1 MKLATVSNITFGYEH
16 VPSLEGVSFE
26 LESGEFVGI
35 TGPNG
40 ASKSTLLKLLLGLLK
55 PWSGSVK
62 INKLNANGKKL
73 TVGYVPQQISSF
85 NVGFPSTV
93 LELVRS
99 GRYQRKKWY
108 ERLKDVDHE
117 AVKKSLEMVGMWEYR
132 NKKVG
137 ELSGGQKQKIVIA
150 RILASEPD
158 LLVLDEPTTG
168 MDADSRKGF
177 YEFMKHQVIEHN
189 RTVVMVTHD
198 QDEVEDYLDKIIH
211 IEKGEKGGWRCLSLN
226 SCKEALM
233 ADTLSHISLAGVAIG
248 FFFQTNV
255 TLSSLLVVIAGAIGI
270 EYMRR
275 AYHTYSEVSIAIL
288 MAAGLSFALFLM
300 SLSSGGMTTSMDQ
313 YLFGSII
320 TISKQQVNVLAI
332 VTGIILLFFVF
343 FTRQMYIM
351 TFDQDTATT
360 SGINTNMLSIAFSIL
375 TGIAISV
382 IIPTIGVLLVSAL
395 LVLPSAFSIKLV
407 KGFKWVFI
415 VAILVAAVSI
425 FTGLFS
431 SYHLGTPPGATITL
445 LLVVILLVG
454 FLSQRIYMMIRRA
467 SSQKNYKNAA

>member
-1 MKLATVSNITFGYEH
+1 MEM
-16 VPSLEGVSFE
+16 FE
-26 LESGEFVGI
+26 LEFMQRAFWAGGLIAIIAPIIGI
-35 TGPNG
+35 
-40 ASKSTLLKLLLGLLK
+40 
-55 PWSGSVK
+55 
-62 INKLNANGKKL
+62 
-73 TVGYVPQQISSF
+73 Y
-85 NVGFPSTV
+85 
-93 LELVRS
+93 
-99 GRYQRKKWY
+99 
-108 ERLKDVDHE
+108 
-117 AVKKSLEMVGMWEYR
+117 
-132 NKKVG
+132 
-137 ELSGGQKQKIVIA
+137 
-150 RILASEPD
+150 
-158 LLVLDEPTTG
+158 LVL
-168 MDADSRKGF
+168 RR
-177 YEFMKHQVIEHN
+177 Q
-189 RTVVMVTHD
+189 
-198 QDEVEDYLDKIIH
+198 
-211 IEKGEKGGWRCLSLN
+211 
-226 SCKEALM
+226 ALM

-255 TLSSLLVVIAGAIGI
+255 TISSLLVVIAGAIGI

-320 TISKQQVNVLAI
+320 TISKQQVIVLAI

-343 FTRQMYIM
+343 FTKKMYIM

-454 FLSQRIYMMIRRA
+454 FLSQRIYMMVRRA
-467 SSQKNYKNAA
+467 SSQKNYKKVG

>member
-1 MKLATVSNITFGYEH
+1 MEM
-16 VPSLEGVSFE
+16 FE
-26 LESGEFVGI
+26 LEFMQRAFWAGGLIAIIAPIIGI
-35 TGPNG
+35 
-40 ASKSTLLKLLLGLLK
+40 
-55 PWSGSVK
+55 
-62 INKLNANGKKL
+62 
-73 TVGYVPQQISSF
+73 Y
-85 NVGFPSTV
+85 
-93 LELVRS
+93 
-99 GRYQRKKWY
+99 
-108 ERLKDVDHE
+108 
-117 AVKKSLEMVGMWEYR
+117 
-132 NKKVG
+132 
-137 ELSGGQKQKIVIA
+137 
-150 RILASEPD
+150 
-158 LLVLDEPTTG
+158 LVL
-168 MDADSRKGF
+168 RR
-177 YEFMKHQVIEHN
+177 Q
-189 RTVVMVTHD
+189 
-198 QDEVEDYLDKIIH
+198 
-211 IEKGEKGGWRCLSLN
+211 
-226 SCKEALM
+226 ALM

-255 TLSSLLVVIAGAIGI
+255 TISSLLVVIAGAIGI

-320 TISKQQVNVLAI
+320 TISKQQVIVLAI

-343 FTRQMYIM
+343 FTRKMYIM

-454 FLSQRIYMMIRRA
+454 FLSQRIYMMVRRA
-467 SSQKNYKNAA
+467 SSQKNYKK

>member
-1 MKLATVSNITFGYEH
+1 M
-16 VPSLEGVSFE
+16 FE
-26 LESGEFVGI
+26 LEFMQRAFWAGGLIAIIAPIIGI
-35 TGPNG
+35 
-40 ASKSTLLKLLLGLLK
+40 
-55 PWSGSVK
+55 
-62 INKLNANGKKL
+62 
-73 TVGYVPQQISSF
+73 Y
-85 NVGFPSTV
+85 
-93 LELVRS
+93 
-99 GRYQRKKWY
+99 
-108 ERLKDVDHE
+108 
-117 AVKKSLEMVGMWEYR
+117 
-132 NKKVG
+132 
-137 ELSGGQKQKIVIA
+137 
-150 RILASEPD
+150 
-158 LLVLDEPTTG
+158 LVL
-168 MDADSRKGF
+168 RR
-177 YEFMKHQVIEHN
+177 Q
-189 RTVVMVTHD
+189 
-198 QDEVEDYLDKIIH
+198 
-211 IEKGEKGGWRCLSLN
+211 
-226 SCKEALM
+226 ALM

-255 TLSSLLVVIAGAIGI
+255 TLSSLLVVVAGAIGI

-300 SLSSGGMTTSMDQ
+300 SLSSGGMTASMDQ

-332 VTGIILLFFVF
+332 VTGIILLFFLF

-360 SGINTNMLSIAFSIL
+360 SGINTSMLSIAFSIL

-445 LLVVILLVG
+445 LLVVILLIG
-454 FLSQRIYMMIRRA
+454 FLSQKVYMIVRRA
-467 SSQKNYKNAA
+467 SSQKNYKKVG